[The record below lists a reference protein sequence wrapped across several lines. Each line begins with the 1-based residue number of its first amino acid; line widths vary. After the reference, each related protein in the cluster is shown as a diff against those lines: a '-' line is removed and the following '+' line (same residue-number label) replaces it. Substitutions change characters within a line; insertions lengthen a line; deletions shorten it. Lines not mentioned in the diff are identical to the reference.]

1 MNAKITRGTVVMAAE
16 RCKGCEICVAACPPG
31 VLEMSDQV
39 NSLGYLL
46 PVLLPGCTA
55 CSACARVCPD
65 LVFEV
70 YKFDRPVLLDDD
82 GVVHEIKTEIKNEEE
97 TP

>member
-1 MNAKITRGTVVMAAE
+1 MNAKITRGTVVMATE

-39 NSLGYLL
+39 NSLGYVL
-46 PVLLPGCTA
+46 PVLLAGCTA

-70 YKFDRPVLLDDD
+70 YRFDHPVLLDDD
-82 GVVHEIKTEIKNEEE
+82 GVVLEITTEEE